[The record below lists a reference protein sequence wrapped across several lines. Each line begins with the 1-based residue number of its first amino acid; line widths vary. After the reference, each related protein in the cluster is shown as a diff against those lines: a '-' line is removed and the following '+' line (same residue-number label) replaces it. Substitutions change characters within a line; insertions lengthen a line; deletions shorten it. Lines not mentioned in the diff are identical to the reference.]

1 MIRHMPEQG
10 LRRANFPIMMEIGG
24 NCKERFL
31 FTFDSRIEQSKK
43 C

>member
-10 LRRANFPIMMEIGG
+10 LRRANFPIMITIGQG
-24 NCKERFL
+24 KNQDSS
-31 FTFDSRIEQSKK
+31 FDSRIEQSKK